1 MEWTGDW
8 SDSSPLWTE
17 QMQQEIERVVKSDDG
32 TFWMSFQ
39 DMLANFYSINVCMI
53 RNPKYNKEPWIE
65 SRRRFYMDYDAS
77 DYDDTYDDDD
87 RLSVPLFAL
96 TITQPGGGHF
106 IAAVHQ
112 EDIRCQGAKP
122 YIDIGV
128 SVLKVDPTYG
138 TFSLVIGSGTS
149 VERQN
154 QTEQFDL
161 PPGKYLVVP
170 TTTGIKLKQQMQQQS
185 PSSSSGDTDTTTTTT
200 IIGGQ
205 QQQRPPPKQLVI
217 RGSDGKVERFTDAAE
232 EVFSELFD
240 RMDYDGDG
248 LLNKAELDQFMVRTE
263 GAPIQDKAYQWLLDH
278 FEAPQAK
285 GLSKR
290 GFILA
295 QLFVFERVGAD
306 EESLFGE
313 FKALGY
319 NDQLE
324 LSHGRS
330 AVLSVHGS
338 VGFSLEVLP
347 FDPAVFEA
355 ALELPIVEHGEV
367 TQYEGGK
374 VCLYRHRGGYGGV
387 SFVVANNHSQPLL
400 FVMDCSGSKNV
411 ISHRPNLK
419 HEELVPAGGRHVMH
433 HLAPADVSAGSWSW
447 KYSASYMF
455 SP

>member
-1 MEWTGDW
+1 MEWNGDW

-17 QMQQEIERVVKSDDG
+17 QMLQEIERVVKSDDG

-39 DMLANFYSINVCMI
+39 DMLTNFYSINVCMT
-53 RNPKYNKEPWIE
+53 RHPKYSQQPWIE
-65 SRRRFYMDYDAS
+65 SRRKFYIDYDA
-77 DYDDTYDDDD
+77 DDFPIATAAVTDDDD
-87 RLSVPLFAL
+87 RVSVPIFAL
-96 TITQPGGGHF
+96 TVSQPGGGHF

-138 TFSLVIGSGTS
+138 TFSLVTGSGTS

-154 QTEQFDL
+154 QTDQFHL
-161 PPGKYLVVP
+161 PAGKYLVVP
-170 TTTGIKLKQQMQQQS
+170 TTTGIKLKQQCIQEGS
-185 PSSSSGDTDTTTTTT
+185 TTATNME
-200 IIGGQ
+200 GQQ
-205 QQQRPPPKQLVI
+205 QQQRPHPKQLVI
-217 RGSDGKVERFTDAAE
+217 RDIQEGGQAVRFTEEAE

-240 RMDYDGDG
+240 RMDHDGDG
-248 LLNKAELDQFMVRTE
+248 LLNKVELDQFMVRSE

-278 FEAPQAK
+278 FEPPEAK

-290 GFILA
+290 GFIRA

-306 EESLFGE
+306 EESLFRE
-313 FKALGY
+313 FRSLGY

-338 VGFSLEVLP
+338 VAFSLDVLP
-347 FDPAVFEA
+347 FDPAVFEEA
-355 ALELPIVEHGEV
+355 VELPIVQHGEV

-387 SFVVANNHSQPLL
+387 SFVVANNHPSQPLL

-411 ISHRPNLK
+411 VSHRPSLR
-419 HEELVPAGGRHVMH
+419 HEEMVPAGGDAVMH

-447 KYSASYMF
+447 SYKASYMF
-455 SP
+455 SPP